1 MTDKRFAKIKNVVEK
16 RQKNLTIVLENIHD
30 PHNVS
35 AILRSADAVGID
47 KIFLIYNTNK
57 FPKIGKTSS
66 ASAKKWVGLE
76 RYDNVKSCVE
86 KLKEKGF
93 KIYSTYI
100 NENKRNYSLY
110 DLDLTK
116 KIALIF
122 GNEHTGVS
130 DEVKKYS
137 DKNFM
142 IPMYG
147 MIQSLN
153 VSVAVAVCL
162 YEAMRQRELK
172 GMYAKSGFSKKELN
186 EKLNNYIIIIIP
198 LHNT

>member
-1 MTDKRFAKIKNVVEK
+1 M
-16 RQKNLTIVLENIHD
+16 ENIHD

-47 KIFLIYNTNK
+47 KIYLVYNTNK

-66 ASAKKWVGLE
+66 ASAKKWIELE
-76 RYDNVKSCVE
+76 RYNDMKSCVE
-86 KLKEKGF
+86 KLKDSGF

-100 NENKRNYSLY
+100 KENKFSDSLY

-116 KIALIF
+116 KIAFVF

-130 DEVKKYS
+130 DDVKKYS

-153 VSVAVAVCL
+153 VSVAAAVCL

-172 GMYAKSGFSKKELN
+172 GMYGKSGFSKKELN
-186 EKLNNYIIIIIP
+186 EKINYYM
-198 LHNT
+198 NK